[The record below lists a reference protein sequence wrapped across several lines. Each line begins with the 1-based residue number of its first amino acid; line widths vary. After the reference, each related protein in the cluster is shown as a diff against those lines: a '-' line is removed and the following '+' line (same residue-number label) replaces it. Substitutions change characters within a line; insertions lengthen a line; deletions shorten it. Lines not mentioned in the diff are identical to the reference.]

1 MSLFT
6 QVISKIPKL
15 HSFDLSFENLLT
27 MEFGDLVPVACYEI
41 LPRDK
46 VRMRTEALVKTT
58 PMLAPIY
65 SRIDMYL
72 HYFYVPNRLLQTD
85 WEEFIT
91 TGKDGLSTDVAP
103 VHMKLSDIMTG
114 SSSDG
119 NSIADG
125 SLADYMNLPKIT
137 RAQATA
143 SNILNMQISALP
155 FLAYYK
161 IFCDWFQDE
170 LLDNLE
176 FYPAQGEITD
186 SGYQTLLLGIKKRSW
201 KKDYF
206 TSARPTAQLGA
217 PIQIPATGN
226 ISANG
231 DFLMFHKVSVA
242 SPTSQI
248 VARLAHQEEVEG
260 GYISPLETPA
270 SGNDNWQYNEGLQ
283 LSEAGIDVNDLRR
296 ALRLQQWQEKNMR
309 GGNRYIENIYHHF
322 GQKSSDARLQRSQ
335 FLGARKVP
343 VVINEVTQTSAAASQ
358 PTALGQLAGK
368 GTSVGSTQYIKF
380 NAEEHGLIIVLASI
394 MPKPAY
400 FQGLSRM
407 WTRNDYLD
415 YAWPLFGNLGEQEVF
430 NREIYLASSNP
441 DGTFGYQSR
450 YAEYKFQTNQIHS
463 AFRSSMDYWHNARKF
478 AAAPVLNS
486 EFVHLKETEG
496 VEMNRIFASVANGY
510 GHFLCD
516 MYHDIKVLRA
526 LPRYGIPS
534 I

>member
-72 HYFYVPNRLLQTD
+72 HYFYVPNRLLQSD

-91 TGKDGLSTDVAP
+91 TGKDGLSTDVPP
-103 VHMKLSDIMTG
+103 VHIQLQDIIYN
-114 SSSDG
+114 SSSDHSKIE
-119 NSIADG
+119 NG
-125 SLADYMNLPKIT
+125 SLADYLNLPPIT
-137 RAQATA
+137 NDEAIA
-143 SNILNMQISALP
+143 SQIMQMPINALP
-155 FLAYYK
+155 FLAYNK
-161 IFCDWFQDE
+161 IYIDWFQDE

-176 FYPAQGEITD
+176 FYPQKGRITD
-186 SGYQTLLLGIKKRSW
+186 GGTIQFLLSLQKRSW

-206 TSARPTAQLGA
+206 TSARPTAQLGV
-217 PIQIPATGN
+217 PIQIPGTGEVVSN
-226 ISANG
+226 GTFKFFYTSAITSSNG
-231 DFLMFHKVSVA
+231 YA
-242 SPTSQI
+242 SGNLT
-248 VARLAHQEEVEG
+248 QEQVEG
-260 GYISPLETPA
+260 GYLNEVVLGQA
-270 SGNDNWQYNEGLQ
+270 SRPVEYGEGLE
-283 LSEAGIDVNDLRR
+283 LDSIGIDVNDLRR

-343 VVINEVTQTSAAASQ
+343 VVINEVTQTSSFPSQ

-368 GTSVGSTQYIKF
+368 GTSVGSTQYITF

-394 MPKPAY
+394 MPKPSY

-430 NREIYLASSNP
+430 NREIYLASSHP

-478 AAAPVLNS
+478 SSAPVLNS
-486 EFVHLKETEG
+486 DFVHLKDAES
-496 VEMNRIFASVANGY
+496 VEMNRIFASVQNGY

-516 MYHDIKVLRA
+516 IYHDIKVLRA